1 MNDISLRP
9 HFHRPL
15 TGFDRRRFLIT
26 AAGAGAAGLLPAG
39 SLLAQETPP
48 PQPAQPAT
56 QPAPAPPPPQFGFEA
71 VQQVARDLAKQGY
84 SDDRAELPEPLR
96 NLSYDQYRDIRFK
109 PDQSLWRGQKL
120 FQLQFFHVGFLYQQP
135 VRINVISGGQPAPVP
150 YQPGM
155 FDYGANNFGDKLPDD
170 LGFAGFRIHYPL
182 NRPDYFDELAVYL
195 GASYFRV
202 LGRNQIY
209 GASARGLAVDT
220 AATSGEDFPR
230 FREFWIEEP
239 GADATRLTI
248 YALLDSR
255 SATGAYRFVLT
266 PGTDTQAEVTASVY
280 PRRDIG
286 KLGMAPLT
294 SMFFFGENRGRGFD
308 DFRPEVH
315 DSDGLQIET
324 GQGEWIWRPLL
335 NPKDLRVSSFT
346 DENPRRFGLI
356 QRDRNF
362 LHYQDLES
370 SYHRRPSYWVEPVG
384 DWGKGR
390 VELVEIPTDEEIND
404 NIVAYW
410 VPERAVRGGEGLDFS
425 YRLRSVLDSPERPP
439 LGRVVST
446 KIGSSRVPGRPDL
459 PREGRH
465 FVLDFEGGD
474 ISVLRAEQPVEAVV
488 TTSSG
493 ELRQPIV
500 QKNTETGGWRVFFD
514 LMPENKPADLRC
526 VLRMRGRPLT
536 ETWVYLWSPG

>member
-1 MNDISLRP
+1 M
-9 HFHRPL
+9 
-15 TGFDRRRFLIT
+15 
-26 AAGAGAAGLLPAG
+26 
-39 SLLAQETPP
+39 
-48 PQPAQPAT
+48 
-56 QPAPAPPPPQFGFEA
+56 
-71 VQQVARDLAKQGY
+71 V
-84 SDDRAELPEPLR
+84 
-96 NLSYDQYRDIRFK
+96 
-109 PDQSLWRGQKL
+109 
-120 FQLQFFHVGFLYQQP
+120 
-135 VRINVISGGQPAPVP
+135 SGGQPAPVP

-195 GASYFRV
+195 GASYFRI

-315 DSDGLQIET
+315 DSDGLQMET

-356 QRDRNF
+356 QRDRDF

-425 YRLRSVLDSPERPP
+425 YRLRSVLDSPETSAAGPRRLDQDRQLAGAGTLRPAARGP
-439 LGRVVST
+439 ALRARLRGRRHQRPARRAAG
-446 KIGSSRVPGRPDL
+446 GSGGHHQFRRAAPAHRPEEHRDRRLAGLLRPAARKQAGRPA
-459 PREGRH
+459 
-465 FVLDFEGGD
+465 
-474 ISVLRAEQPVEAVV
+474 LRPAHARPA
-488 TTSSG
+488 
-493 ELRQPIV
+493 
-500 QKNTETGGWRVFFD
+500 FD
-514 LMPENKPADLRC
+514 
-526 VLRMRGRPLT
+526 
-536 ETWVYLWSPG
+536 